1 MTYRLRAWVV
11 ALSVMMSILM
21 SGRSSAQYDIHGNRQ
36 NATRPQVPA
45 CDAAKAVVCLV
56 DSTRTLSTECCMDVS
71 TSQWLILSQAG
82 DSIELFAVG
91 KVDPYV
97 TLYKERGAWQEHDI
111 NSASYL
117 RLRVPETAPYRL
129 TVDLDVNLIGDPTVV
144 PYELRV
150 HTMPARRIG
159 ATPLLRIVGDKHL
172 KVRVRAIAPRM
183 PEPRGAGVSVSPGV
197 YRLLAP
203 GIDSVE
209 VCRIPC
215 KTPRTFAVEGPPSRT
230 IRP

>member
-1 MTYRLRAWVV
+1 
-11 ALSVMMSILM
+11 
-21 SGRSSAQYDIHGNRQ
+21 
-36 NATRPQVPA
+36 VP
-45 CDAAKAVVCLV
+45 
-56 DSTRTLSTECCMDVS
+56 
-71 TSQWLILSQAG
+71 G
-82 DSIELFAVG
+82 
-91 KVDPYV
+91 
-97 TLYKERGAWQEHDI
+97 QEHDV

-129 TVDLDVNLIGDPTVV
+129 TVDLDVNLIGDPVVV

-159 ATPLLRIVGDKHL
+159 VTPLLRIVGDKHL
-172 KVRVRAIAPRM
+172 KARIRAIAPRM
-183 PEPRGAGVSVSPGV
+183 PEPRGAGVTVSSGV

-215 KTPRTFAVEGPPSRT
+215 KAPQTFAVEGHQART